1 MLETV
6 FIKIMV
12 AILVLNKQVYSAG
25 DIHFSHENKK
35 QDKFR
40 VSTNTRHMKTS
51 ELQVEI
57 MKQYKFEKDKL
68 LSKKTN
74 TYIKIS
80 NKTSNNQVNTTE
92 KTAPNK
98 TSLRHHVLLLHQ
110 NPNKYSI
117 QLARI
122 PTNLQ
127 TSTPS
132 YIEFHYFDNSENV
145 NIYPTRNFVNN
156 YKIAFLRPPLFLIR
170 LNDAVC
176 HTPSENFMIL
186 SKKVLSNT
194 IKFSRDNHAASSKYL
209 IKPLHD
215 DNTKYRQYTLFT
227 NSPKV
232 NNGTC
237 AYKTS
242 TNIYKNANRNI
253 LSREINDRNRSSSIS
268 TEKDSRKFESTTA
281 YDRIKFFEIY
291 DNNTDPPRSLSFNEK
306 NDELQSNYYRRNA
319 NVNLNKENNSVHT
332 TKSHYIT
339 RSLKKY
345 VTPNDTKRETPKYVE
360 KYSSTSTS
368 KINNP
373 NAIPISTNFPCL
385 SKSASWS
392 EFPFVAVYTY
402 EPAQV
407 HCDCASI
414 SSHWLVSSATCL
426 YLHHKDLRIDGR
438 SAFVSYCSNHWRR
451 PGRIAYVR
459 RSLLHP
465 RFKPTD
471 KIRRQVY
478 NIGVIQVAS
487 SMANTCNGWQ
497 PISLMSHQFVAGP
510 DGTLATAVGWGLD
523 RYDTRHSTSELPL
536 HPLMLYQSLVF
547 SDSCPGN
554 SGYSNA
560 KLFNEESVKNVYC
573 LSLPPYI
580 KEENDTVHGSLL
592 LVGGKLIA
600 LYLQEERRPWGVQ
613 SAQYTSIWR
622 LIPWLLDVAQEIDEQ
637 DPLDAEI

>member
-1 MLETV
+1 M

-12 AILVLNKQVYSAG
+12 AVFVLNKQVYSAG
-25 DIHFSHENKK
+25 DMKFNHENKK
-35 QDKFR
+35 QNKFR
-40 VSTNTRHMKTS
+40 VTTNTMYAKRS
-51 ELQVEI
+51 ALQVEI
-57 MKQYKFEKDKL
+57 MKRYKFEKERM

-74 TYIKIS
+74 NIKL
-80 NKTSNNQVNTTE
+80 NNTTSRSQVNSTE
-92 KTAPNK
+92 KTADNK
-98 TSLRHHVLLLHQ
+98 TSHRHQVLLVHQ
-110 NPNKYSI
+110 NPNKESF
-117 QLARI
+117 QL
-122 PTNLQ
+122 PCLSSNLQ

-132 YIEFHYFDNSENV
+132 YIEFHYFDNSENL
-145 NIYPTRNFVNN
+145 NTYPIKNQSSVNN

-176 HTPSENFMIL
+176 NIPSEKNMI
-186 SKKVLSNT
+186 SSAHVLSNT
-194 IKFSRDNHAASSKYL
+194 NKFSREKYATSPNI
-209 IKPLHD
+209 IKSLKD
-215 DNTKYRQYTLFT
+215 DNTKYRQYTLFI

-232 NNGTC
+232 NNGTYG
-237 AYKTS
+237 YKT
-242 TNIYKNANRNI
+242 TPNIYKNANRNM
-253 LSREINDRNRSSSIS
+253 LSREINNTRNITSSIS
-268 TEKDSRKFESTTA
+268 TESEEREPTTA

-291 DNNTDPPRSLSFNEK
+291 DSNTDPPRSLPFKEK
-306 NDELQSNYYRRNA
+306 IDELQSNNYEKS
-319 NVNLNKENNSVHT
+319 NVNLNKENNNAYTS
-332 TKSHYIT
+332 KSNYLT
-339 RSLKKY
+339 RYLKIY
-345 VTPNDTKRETPKYVE
+345 GNETKREIPKYVE
-360 KYSSTSTS
+360 EYSSTSTI
-368 KINNP
+368 KMNDP
-373 NAIPISTNFPCL
+373 NEIPISKNFPCL
-385 SKSASWS
+385 SQSASWS

-426 YLHHKDLRIDGR
+426 YLHHKDLRIDGQ
-438 SAFVSYCSNHWRR
+438 SAFVSYCSNNWRY

-471 KIRRQVY
+471 ETRRQLY
-478 NIGVIQVAS
+478 NIGVIQITS

-536 HPLMLYQSLVF
+536 HPLMLYRSLVF

-554 SGYSNA
+554 SGYSKA